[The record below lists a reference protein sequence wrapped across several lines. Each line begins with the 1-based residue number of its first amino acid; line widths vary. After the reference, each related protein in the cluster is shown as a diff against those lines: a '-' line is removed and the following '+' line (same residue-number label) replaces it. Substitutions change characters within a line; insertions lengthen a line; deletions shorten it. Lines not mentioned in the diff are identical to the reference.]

1 MYNTKEIY
9 FRSKNGTSTKNF
21 RLKNLFGNVDILG
34 QENMI
39 DNLAQGLVNQNVE
52 KIDNN
57 FADDVSTTFIFDL

>member
-1 MYNTKEIY
+1 MKISAKASTEIY

-21 RLKNLFGNVDILG
+21 RLKNLFGNVDILA

-39 DNLAQGLVNQNVE
+39 DNLVRGLVNQKVE

-57 FADDVSTTFIFDL
+57 FADDVSTT